1 MASTDHELKK
11 IFMERRHEFSEW
23 MLEKE
28 LRDVTVEPTEQLPD
42 EQATRPDLVF
52 RVTTMDGRTIWLPI
66 EFQGKTSK
74 PPLPMRMLLTKTRLF
89 RSHPKDLITGV
100 VIYVG
105 SRAGT
110 NDTGMHHVYGDNGE
124 PTITWKYKVIRLWDM
139 DAEQFLA
146 QAQKHPFL
154 LVLIGQTRIKD
165 PSKLVPQ
172 LIAQVKAIP
181 DEKDQAEVLVYIQM
195 LIHDRGILTM
205 IQQHI
210 ETEGLFGDS
219 PYLEQIRAAA
229 RQEVEEQLHEK
240 EEQLHETQQRLH
252 VVEEE
257 KQRIQ
262 SDAEEKIRKLARR
275 LLTIMGNEEISAET
289 GLSLE
294 EVQALRE
301 NQSV

>member
-11 IFMERRHEFSEW
+11 IFMVRRHEFSEW
-23 MLEKE
+23 ILEKA
-28 LRDVTVEPTEQLPD
+28 LRDVTAEPTEQLPD

-89 RSHPKDLITGV
+89 RAHPQDLITGV

-105 SRAGT
+105 SGAGT
-110 NDTGMHHVYGDNGE
+110 NDTGVHHVYGDDGE

-139 DAEQFLA
+139 DAEQFLV
-146 QAQKHPFL
+146 QAQKYPFL
-154 LVLIGQTRIKD
+154 LVLIGQTRINN

-195 LIHDRGILTM
+195 LIHDRGILAM

-219 PYLEQIRAAA
+219 PYLEQVRAAA
-229 RQEVEEQLHEK
+229 RQEV

-275 LLTIMGNEEISAET
+275 LLAIMGDEEISAET

-301 NQSV
+301 KQSV